1 MVPGR
6 LTVVIGSDSV
16 GSPRASA
23 DAPGGKRHNID
34 RPLVVFSLNKP
45 LVVVVVVVVV
55 VVAVVVVCLLS
66 SRERGSS
73 VLQTVTGGSLSVKC

>member
-55 VVAVVVVCLLS
+55 AVVVVCLLS